1 MLNLVLKL
9 AVGAFWFW
17 LSMYFGGPWWFA
29 LINGAMA
36 ANATYIEVRY
46 A

>member
-1 MLNLVLKL
+1 MLELVFKL
-9 AVGAFWFW
+9 VIGAAWFW
-17 LSMYFGGPWWFA
+17 LSMHFGGPWWFA

-36 ANATYIEVRY
+36 AMTSTLGTRY